1 MEMART
7 SGSYAK
13 LTKPKISEIALHLF
27 AERGYAAVS
36 MRQIASKV
44 GLQAG
49 ALYNYFPDKQTILAD
64 LLINHMENLLQ
75 TWHKQKLPQKPD
87 KLLEFFVDFHI
98 EYHLNRPEEV
108 FIAYMELRNLN
119 PDNFQ
124 KIEKLRNKY
133 ERILS
138 EILTVGVNKNLFS
151 CENTKVTSLAI
162 IGMLKEVHTWYKK
175 GGKISVP
182 EMKSIYRE
190 IVLKAVT

>member
-1 MEMART
+1 MART
-7 SGSYAK
+7 LGSYAK

-44 GLQAG
+44 GLQVG
-49 ALYNYFPDKQTILAD
+49 ALYNYFPDKQTILSE

-75 TWHKQKLPQKPD
+75 TWHMQKLPEKSD

-119 PDNFQ
+119 TDNFK
-124 KIEKLRNKY
+124 KIERLRNKY
-133 ERILS
+133 ELILS
-138 EILTVGVNKNLFS
+138 KILSDGVNRDLFT
-151 CENTKVTSLAI
+151 CEETKIASLAI
-162 IGMLKEVHTWYKK
+162 IGMLKEVNTWYKRD
-175 GGKISVP
+175 GRISVP
-182 EMKSIYRE
+182 EIKNIYQQ

>member
-1 MEMART
+1 MART
-7 SGSYAK
+7 SGYYAK

-75 TWHKQKLPQKPD
+75 TWHKQKLPHKPD

>member
-1 MEMART
+1 MART
-7 SGSYAK
+7 LGSYAK

-36 MRQIASKV
+36 MRQIAAKV
-44 GLQAG
+44 GLQVG
-49 ALYNYFPDKQTILAD
+49 ALYNYFPDKQTILSE

-75 TWHKQKLPQKPD
+75 TWHRQTLPEKSD

-119 PDNFQ
+119 PDNFK

-133 ERILS
+133 ELILS
-138 EILTVGVNKNLFS
+138 KILSDGVNKNLFT
-151 CENTKVTSLAI
+151 CEETKIASLAI
-162 IGMLKEVHTWYKK
+162 IGMLKEVNTWYKK
-175 GGKISVP
+175 DGRISVP
-182 EMKSIYRE
+182 EIKNIYQQ

>member
-1 MEMART
+1 MART

-75 TWHKQKLPQKPD
+75 TWHKQKLPQKSD

-151 CENTKVTSLAI
+151 CGNTKVTSLAI

>member
-1 MEMART
+1 MART

-138 EILTVGVNKNLFS
+138 EILTVGLNKNLFS

>member
-1 MEMART
+1 MART
-7 SGSYAK
+7 LGSYAK

-44 GLQAG
+44 GLQVG
-49 ALYNYFPDKQTILAD
+49 ALYNYFPDKQTILSE

-75 TWHKQKLPQKPD
+75 TWRKQKLPEKSD

-108 FIAYMELRNLN
+108 FIAYMELRNLSSE
-119 PDNFQ
+119 NFE
-124 KIEKLRNKY
+124 KIESLRNKY
-133 ERILS
+133 ELVLSKILS
-138 EILTVGVNKNLFS
+138 DGVNKNLFS
-151 CENTKVTSLAI
+151 CEETKIASLAI
-162 IGMLKEVHTWYKK
+162 IGMLKEVNTWYKK
-175 GGKISVP
+175 DGRISVP
-182 EMKSIYRE
+182 EIKKIYQQ

>member
-1 MEMART
+1 MART
-7 SGSYAK
+7 LGSYAK

-44 GLQAG
+44 GLQVG
-49 ALYNYFPDKQTILAD
+49 ALYNYFPDKQTILSE

-75 TWHKQKLPQKPD
+75 SWHNQKLPEKPD

-119 PDNFQ
+119 PDNFK

-133 ERILS
+133 ELILS
-138 EILTVGVNKNLFS
+138 NILSDGVNKNLFS
-151 CENTKVTSLAI
+151 CEEAKIASLAI
-162 IGMLKEVHTWYKK
+162 IGMLKEVNTWYKK
-175 GGKISVP
+175 DGRISVP
-182 EMKSIYRE
+182 EIKKIYQK

>member
-1 MEMART
+1 MART
-7 SGSYAK
+7 LGSYAK

-44 GLQAG
+44 GLQVG
-49 ALYNYFPDKQTILAD
+49 ALYNYFPDKQTILSE

-75 TWHKQKLPQKPD
+75 TWRRQTLPEKSD

-119 PDNFQ
+119 PDNFK

-133 ERILS
+133 ELILS
-138 EILTVGVNKNLFS
+138 KILSDGVNKNLFT
-151 CENTKVTSLAI
+151 CEETKIASLAI
-162 IGMLKEVHTWYKK
+162 IGMLKEVNTWYKK
-175 GGKISVP
+175 DGRISAP
-182 EMKSIYRE
+182 EIKNIYQQ

>member
-1 MEMART
+1 MART
-7 SGSYAK
+7 LGSYAK

-44 GLQAG
+44 GLQVG
-49 ALYNYFPDKQTILAD
+49 ALYNYFPDKQTILSE

-75 TWHKQKLPQKPD
+75 TWHRQKLPEESD

-98 EYHLNRPEEV
+98 DYHLNRPEEV

-119 PDNFQ
+119 PDNFK

-133 ERILS
+133 ELILS
-138 EILTVGVNKNLFS
+138 KILSDGVNKNLFT
-151 CENTKVTSLAI
+151 CEETKIASLAI
-162 IGMLKEVHTWYKK
+162 IGMLKEVNTWYKK
-175 GGKISVP
+175 DGRISVP
-182 EMKSIYRE
+182 EIKKIYQQ

>member
-1 MEMART
+1 MART

-138 EILTVGVNKNLFS
+138 EILTMGVNKNLFS

>member
-1 MEMART
+1 MART
-7 SGSYAK
+7 LGSYAK
-13 LTKPKISEIALHLF
+13 LTKPKIIEIALHLF

-36 MRQIASKV
+36 MRQIASTV
-44 GLQAG
+44 GLQVG
-49 ALYNYFPDKQTILAD
+49 ALYNYFPDKQTILSE

-75 TWHKQKLPQKPD
+75 TWHAQKLPKKSD

-119 PDNFQ
+119 PDNFK

-133 ERILS
+133 ELILS
-138 EILTVGVNKNLFS
+138 KILSDGVNKNLFT
-151 CENTKVTSLAI
+151 CEEPKIASLAI
-162 IGMLKEVHTWYKK
+162 IGMLKEVNTWYKK
-175 GGKISVP
+175 DGRILVP
-182 EMKSIYRE
+182 EIKNIYQQ

>member
-1 MEMART
+1 MART

-151 CENTKVTSLAI
+151 CENSKVTSLAI

>member
-1 MEMART
+1 MART
-7 SGSYAK
+7 LGSYAK

-27 AERGYAAVS
+27 AEQGYAAVS

-44 GLQAG
+44 GLQVG
-49 ALYNYFPDKQTILAD
+49 ALYNYFPDKQTILSE
-64 LLINHMENLLQ
+64 LLVNHMENLLQ
-75 TWHKQKLPQKPD
+75 AWHKQILPERSD

-119 PDNFQ
+119 PDNFK

-133 ERILS
+133 ELILS
-138 EILTVGVNKNLFS
+138 KILSDGVKKNLFT
-151 CENTKVTSLAI
+151 CEETKIASLAI
-162 IGMLKEVHTWYKK
+162 IGMLKEVNTWYKK
-175 GGKISVP
+175 DGRISVP
-182 EMKSIYRE
+182 EIKSIYQQ

>member
-1 MEMART
+1 MART
-7 SGSYAK
+7 LGSYAK

-44 GLQAG
+44 GLQVG
-49 ALYNYFPDKQTILAD
+49 ALYNYFPDKQTILSE

-75 TWHKQKLPQKPD
+75 TWRRQTLPEKSD

-119 PDNFQ
+119 PDNFK

-133 ERILS
+133 ELILS
-138 EILTVGVNKNLFS
+138 KILSDGVNKNLFT
-151 CENTKVTSLAI
+151 CEETKIASLAI
-162 IGMLKEVHTWYKK
+162 IGMLKEVNTWYKK
-175 GGKISVP
+175 DGRISVP
-182 EMKSIYRE
+182 EIKTIYQQ
-190 IVLKAVT
+190 IILKAVT

>member
-1 MEMART
+1 MART
-7 SGSYAK
+7 LGSYAK

-44 GLQAG
+44 GLQVG
-49 ALYNYFPDKQTILAD
+49 ALYNYFPDKQTILSE

-75 TWHKQKLPQKPD
+75 TWNRQKLPDKSD

-119 PDNFQ
+119 PDNFK

-133 ERILS
+133 ELILS
-138 EILTVGVNKNLFS
+138 NILSDGVRKNLFS
-151 CENTKVTSLAI
+151 CEETKIASLAI
-162 IGMLKEVHTWYKK
+162 IGMLKEVNTWYKTD
-175 GGKISVP
+175 GRISVP
-182 EMKSIYRE
+182 EIKNIYQQ

>member
-1 MEMART
+1 MART

-36 MRQIASKV
+36 MRQIDSKV

-162 IGMLKEVHTWYKK
+162 IGMLKEVNTWYKK

>member
-1 MEMART
+1 MART

-13 LTKPKISEIALHLF
+13 LTKPKISEIALNLF

-44 GLQAG
+44 GLQVG
-49 ALYNYFPDKQTILAD
+49 ALYNYFPDKQTILSE
-64 LLINHMENLLQ
+64 LLINHMENLLK
-75 TWHKQKLPQKPD
+75 TWDKQKLPKKSD

-98 EYHLNRPEEV
+98 EFHLNRPEEV

-133 ERILS
+133 ELILS
-138 EILTVGVNKNLFS
+138 KILSDGVNKNLFT
-151 CENTKVTSLAI
+151 CEETKIASLAI
-162 IGMLKEVHTWYKK
+162 IGMLKEVNTWYKK
-175 GGKISVP
+175 DGRISVP
-182 EMKSIYRE
+182 EIKNIYQQ

>member
-1 MEMART
+1 MART
-7 SGSYAK
+7 LGSYAK

-36 MRQIASKV
+36 MRQIAAKV
-44 GLQAG
+44 GLQVG
-49 ALYNYFPDKQTILAD
+49 ALYNYFPDKQTILSE

-75 TWHKQKLPQKPD
+75 TWHRQTLPEKSD

-119 PDNFQ
+119 PDNFK

-133 ERILS
+133 ELILS
-138 EILTVGVNKNLFS
+138 KILSDGVNKNLFT
-151 CENTKVTSLAI
+151 CEETKIASLAI
-162 IGMLKEVHTWYKK
+162 IGMLKEVNTWYKTD
-175 GGKISVP
+175 GRISVP
-182 EMKSIYRE
+182 EIKNIYQQ

>member
-1 MEMART
+1 MART
-7 SGSYAK
+7 LGSYAK

-44 GLQAG
+44 GLQVG
-49 ALYNYFPDKQTILAD
+49 ALYNYFPDKQTILSE

-75 TWHKQKLPQKPD
+75 TWHRQTLPEKSD

-119 PDNFQ
+119 PDNFK

-133 ERILS
+133 ELILS
-138 EILTVGVNKNLFS
+138 KILSDGVNKNLFT
-151 CENTKVTSLAI
+151 CEETKIASLAI
-162 IGMLKEVHTWYKK
+162 IGMLKEVNTWYKK
-175 GGKISVP
+175 DGRISVP
-182 EMKSIYRE
+182 EIKNIYQQ

>member
-1 MEMART
+1 MART

-119 PDNFQ
+119 PGNFQ

-133 ERILS
+133 ERILN
-138 EILTVGVNKNLFS
+138 EILTMGVNKNLFS

>member
-1 MEMART
+1 MART

-13 LTKPKISEIALHLF
+13 LTKPKISEIALNLF

-44 GLQAG
+44 GLQVG
-49 ALYNYFPDKQTILAD
+49 ALYNYFPDKQTILSE
-64 LLINHMENLLQ
+64 LLINHMENLLK
-75 TWHKQKLPQKPD
+75 TWDKQKLPKKSD
-87 KLLEFFVDFHI
+87 KLLEFFVEFHI
-98 EYHLNRPEEV
+98 EFHLNRPEEV

-133 ERILS
+133 ERILI
-138 EILTVGVNKNLFS
+138 EILTTGVKDNLFS
-151 CENTKVTSLAI
+151 CKETKVTSLAI
-162 IGMLKEVHTWYKK
+162 IGMLKEVNTWYKK
-175 GGKISVP
+175 GGKISVS
-182 EMKSIYRE
+182 EVKRIYQE

>member
-1 MEMART
+1 MART

-64 LLINHMENLLQ
+64 LLINHMENLLL

>member
-1 MEMART
+1 MART
-7 SGSYAK
+7 LGSYAK
-13 LTKPKISEIALHLF
+13 LTKPKISKIALHLF

-44 GLQAG
+44 GLQVG
-49 ALYNYFPDKQTILAD
+49 ALYNYFPDKQTILSE

-75 TWHKQKLPQKPD
+75 TWHRQTLPEKSD

-119 PDNFQ
+119 PDNFK

-133 ERILS
+133 ELILS
-138 EILTVGVNKNLFS
+138 KILSDGVNKNLFT
-151 CENTKVTSLAI
+151 CEETKIASLAI
-162 IGMLKEVHTWYKK
+162 IGMLKEVNTWYKK
-175 GGKISVP
+175 DGRISVP
-182 EMKSIYRE
+182 EIKNIYQQ

>member
-1 MEMART
+1 MART
-7 SGSYAK
+7 LGSYAK

-44 GLQAG
+44 GLQVG
-49 ALYNYFPDKQTILAD
+49 ALYNYFPDKQTILSE

-75 TWHKQKLPQKPD
+75 TWHQQKLPEKSD

-108 FIAYMELRNLN
+108 FIAYMELRNLSSE
-119 PDNFQ
+119 NFE
-124 KIEKLRNKY
+124 KIESLRNKY
-133 ERILS
+133 ELVLSKILS
-138 EILTVGVNKNLFS
+138 DGVNKNLFS
-151 CENTKVTSLAI
+151 CEETKIASLAI
-162 IGMLKEVHTWYKK
+162 IGMLKEVNTWYKK
-175 GGKISVP
+175 DGRISVP
-182 EMKSIYRE
+182 EIKKIYQQ

>member
-1 MEMART
+1 
-7 SGSYAK
+7 
-13 LTKPKISEIALHLF
+13 
-27 AERGYAAVS
+27 
-36 MRQIASKV
+36 
-44 GLQAG
+44 
-49 ALYNYFPDKQTILAD
+49 
-64 LLINHMENLLQ
+64 MENLLQ

-87 KLLEFFVDFHI
+87 KLLQFFVDFHI

>member
-1 MEMART
+1 MART

-64 LLINHMENLLQ
+64 LLINHMENLLK
-75 TWHKQKLPQKPD
+75 TWHKQKLPQKSD

-119 PDNFQ
+119 PYNFQ

>member
-1 MEMART
+1 MART

-64 LLINHMENLLQ
+64 LLINHMENLLK

-87 KLLEFFVDFHI
+87 KLLQFFVDFHI

>member
-1 MEMART
+1 MART

-64 LLINHMENLLQ
+64 LLINHMENLLK
-75 TWHKQKLPQKPD
+75 TWHQQKLPQKSY

-119 PDNFQ
+119 PYNFQ